1 MTKNMNKQEIL
12 EEINKT
18 KEHLADMEK
27 MLAECE
33 YERWKPETNKE
44 FYIVDNDG
52 TISYRCAINSYILSK
67 FFNSYNCFQTREQ
80 AEQEAEKI
88 LIRRQLESIARRLNK
103 GEYID
108 WEIAGQKKYYLFY
121 CTLRSSIAMTSRYA
135 DKVQGTIYC
144 LDEKFGA
151 VAIKE
156 IGKERLI
163 KYLRGE

>member
-1 MTKNMNKQEIL
+1 MNKQQIL
-12 EEINKT
+12 EEIDKT
-18 KEHLADMEK
+18 KEHLASMEK
-27 MLAECE
+27 LLDECK
-33 YERWKPETNKE
+33 YERWKPKDDDIFYYVDTFCRVIKE
-44 FYIVDNDG
+44 NWADVPTD
-52 TISYRCAINSYILSK
+52 RINY
-67 FFNSYNCFQTREQ
+67 NRGNCFHTYEQ

-108 WEIAGQKKYYLFY
+108 WKIVGKKKYYLFY
-121 CTLRSSIAMTSRYA
+121 CTIKSTIAMTSRRA

-144 LDEKFGA
+144 LDEKFGDVA
-151 VAIKE
+151 VKE